1 MTQLTDRPALSQ
13 RLARDAKSIGL
24 SLNADQIE
32 ALVEYLAQMLRWNR
46 TYNLTAIRDPE
57 AMRVQHL
64 VDSLSVIPVLAQ
76 RIQNDAAG
84 KDNAH
89 ANANANATNDATTG
103 VGASQTARIM
113 DVGSGGGLPGVVLA
127 IAQPGWQVHCV
138 DAVEKKTAF
147 VRQMAGV
154 LRLANLSASHARVE
168 TIEPAQCDIV
178 ISRAFASIEDFA
190 ALAGRHVRVGG
201 TLAAMKGRQPDEEIA
216 AVLASGAWRLDA
228 IHPLQVP
235 GLDAQRCIAFLAHT

>member
-1 MTQLTDRPALSQ
+1 MTQQIDRPGLSQ
-13 RLARDAKSIGL
+13 RLTKDAASLGL
-24 SLNADQIE
+24 SLDSAQIE
-32 ALVEYLAQMLRWNR
+32 ALVEYLAQMMRWNR

-57 AMRVQHL
+57 AMRIQHL
-64 VDSLSVIPVLAQ
+64 VDSLSVIPAVAQ
-76 RIQNDAAG
+76 RVQDDSAG
-84 KDNAH
+84 
-89 ANANANATNDATTG
+89 ANA
-103 VGASQTARIM
+103 VGPGQTASIM

-127 IAQPGWQVHCV
+127 IAQPGWQIRCV

-154 LRLANLSASHARVE
+154 LRLPNLSASHARVE
-168 TIEPAQCDIV
+168 TLEPAQCDIV
-178 ISRAFASIEDFA
+178 ISRAFASIDDFA

-216 AVLASGAWRLDA
+216 AVLASGKWRLDA
-228 IHPLQVP
+228 VQPLQVP

>member
-1 MTQLTDRPALSQ
+1 MSQVIDRQALSRQ
-13 RLARDAKSIGL
+13 LAKDAGSIGL
-24 SLNADQIE
+24 SLGASQIE
-32 ALVEYLAQMLRWNR
+32 ALVEYLAQMMRWNR

-57 AMRVQHL
+57 AMRVQHV

-76 RIQNDAAG
+76 RIKDDSAG
-84 KDNAH
+84 K
-89 ANANANATNDATTG
+89 ANVCGPDQ
-103 VGASQTARIM
+103 VARIM

-127 IAQPGWQVHCV
+127 IAQPGWQVQCV

-154 LRLANLSASHARVE
+154 LRLPNLTASHARVE
-168 TIEPAQCDIV
+168 SLEPADCDIV

-190 ALAGRHVRVGG
+190 ALGGRHVRVGG

-216 AVLASGAWRLDA
+216 AVLASGDWRLDA
-228 IHPLQVP
+228 IQSLHVP

>member
-1 MTQLTDRPALSQ
+1 MTQQIDRQGISQ
-13 RLARDAKSIGL
+13 KLARDAGALGL
-24 SLNADQIE
+24 GLTPVQVE

-64 VDSLSVIPVLAQ
+64 VDSLSVIPALAQ
-76 RIQNDAAG
+76 RIRDDSPGKANDVGPAQAA
-84 KDNAH
+84 
-89 ANANANATNDATTG
+89 
-103 VGASQTARIM
+103 SIM

-127 IAQPGWQVHCV
+127 IAQPGWQIHCV

-154 LRLANLSASHARVE
+154 LRLPNLSASHARVE
-168 TIEPAQCDIV
+168 TLEPAQCDVV
-178 ISRAFASIEDFA
+178 ISRAFASIDDFA

-216 AVLASGAWRLDA
+216 AVLASGNWRLDTVQ
-228 IHPLQVP
+228 PLQVP

>member
-1 MTQLTDRPALSQ
+1 VTQLTDRPALSQ
-13 RLARDAKSIGL
+13 RLARDAKRIGL
-24 SLNADQIE
+24 NLSAEQIE

-64 VDSLSVIPVLAQ
+64 VDSLSVIPALAQ
-76 RIQNDAAG
+76 RIQDDAAG
-84 KDNAH
+84 KDDAKPGST
-89 ANANANATNDATTG
+89 ATDNVSAAAAI
-103 VGASQTARIM
+103 GAGQAARIM

-168 TIEPAQCDIV
+168 SIEPAQCDIV

-228 IHPLQVP
+228 MHPLQVP

>member
-1 MTQLTDRPALSQ
+1 MTQQIDRQGISQ
-13 RLARDAKSIGL
+13 RLARDAGALGL
-24 SLNADQIE
+24 DLTPVQIE

-64 VDSLSVIPVLAQ
+64 VDSLSVIPALAQ
-76 RIQNDAAG
+76 RIRDDSPDKANDAG
-84 KDNAH
+84 P
-89 ANANANATNDATTG
+89 
-103 VGASQTARIM
+103 VQTASIM

-127 IAQPGWQVHCV
+127 IAQPGWQIHCV

-154 LRLANLSASHARVE
+154 LRLPNLSASHARVE
-168 TIEPAQCDIV
+168 TLEPAQCDVV
-178 ISRAFASIEDFA
+178 ISRAFASIDDFA

-216 AVLASGAWRLDA
+216 AVLASGNWRLDA
-228 IHPLQVP
+228 VQPLQVP

>member
-1 MTQLTDRPALSQ
+1 MTQQIDRAGLAQ
-13 RLARDAKSIGL
+13 RLTTDACRL
-24 SLNADQIE
+24 SLDLDAAQIE
-32 ALVEYLAQMLRWNR
+32 ALVEYLAQMMRWNR

-76 RIQNDAAG
+76 RIQDDSAD
-84 KDNAH
+84 KPNA
-89 ANANANATNDATTG
+89 
-103 VGASQTARIM
+103 VGSGQTASIM

-127 IAQPGWQVHCV
+127 IAQPGWQIHCV

-154 LRLANLSASHARVE
+154 LRLPNLSASHARVE
-168 TIEPAQCDIV
+168 TLEPAQCDVV

-216 AVLASGAWRLDA
+216 AVLASGSWRLDVVQ
-228 IHPLQVP
+228 PLQVP

>member
-1 MTQLTDRPALSQ
+1 MSVLPEREEFVRRLSADITRIGPALD
-13 RLARDAKSIGL
+13 AR
-24 SLNADQIE
+24 QVE

-64 VDSLSVIPVLAQ
+64 VDSLSVLPLLGDRIAAAAASTAAASAAAANPVGQ
-76 RIQNDAAG
+76 E
-84 KDNAH
+84 
-89 ANANANATNDATTG
+89 
-103 VGASQTARIM
+103 QTASIM

-127 IAQPGWQVHCV
+127 IAQPGWKICCV

-154 LRLANLSASHARVE
+154 LKLPNLAAVHARVE
-168 TIEPAQCDIV
+168 QMPPADCDLV
-178 ISRAFASIEDFA
+178 ISRAFASMEDFA

-201 TLAAMKGRQPDEEIA
+201 TLAAMKGRQPDEELA
-216 AVLASGAWRLDA
+216 AVLAVGEWRLDA
-228 IHPLQVP
+228 LHTLEVP
-235 GLDAQRCIAFLAHT
+235 GLDAQRCMAFMTRT

>member
-1 MTQLTDRPALSQ
+1 MTQQIDRQGISQ
-13 RLARDAKSIGL
+13 RLARDAGALGL
-24 SLNADQIE
+24 DLTPVQIE

-64 VDSLSVIPVLAQ
+64 VDSLSVIPALAQ
-76 RIQNDAAG
+76 RIRDDPTDKANDAG
-84 KDNAH
+84 P
-89 ANANANATNDATTG
+89 
-103 VGASQTARIM
+103 VQTASIM

-127 IAQPGWQVHCV
+127 IAQPGWQIHCV

-154 LRLANLSASHARVE
+154 LRLPNLSASHARVE
-168 TIEPAQCDIV
+168 TLEPAQCDVV
-178 ISRAFASIEDFA
+178 ISRAFASIDDFA

-216 AVLASGAWRLDA
+216 AVLASGNWRLDA
-228 IHPLQVP
+228 VQPLQVP

>member
-1 MTQLTDRPALSQ
+1 MTQQIDRQGISQ
-13 RLARDAKSIGL
+13 RLARDAGALGL
-24 SLNADQIE
+24 ELTPVQIE

-64 VDSLSVIPVLAQ
+64 VDSLSVIPALAQ
-76 RIQNDAAG
+76 RIRDDSPG
-84 KDNAH
+84 K
-89 ANANANATNDATTG
+89 ANG
-103 VGASQTARIM
+103 VGPVQTASIM

-154 LRLANLSASHARVE
+154 LRLPNLSASHARVE
-168 TIEPAQCDIV
+168 TLEPAQCDVV
-178 ISRAFASIEDFA
+178 ISRAFASIDDFA

-216 AVLASGAWRLDA
+216 AVLASGNWRLDA
-228 IHPLQVP
+228 VQPLQVP

>member
-1 MTQLTDRPALSQ
+1 VNQQIDRPGLSQ
-13 RLARDAKSIGL
+13 RLVHDAGSIGL
-24 SLNADQIE
+24 DLGAAQID

-64 VDSLSVIPVLAQ
+64 VDSLAVIPALAK
-76 RIQNDAAG
+76 RIQDDSGNSV
-84 KDNAH
+84 NA
-89 ANANANATNDATTG
+89 
-103 VGASQTARIM
+103 VGPGQTASIM

-127 IAQPGWQVHCV
+127 IAQPGWQIRCV

-154 LRLANLSASHARVE
+154 LRLPNLSASHARVE
-168 TIEPAQCDIV
+168 TLEPAQCDVV
-178 ISRAFASIEDFA
+178 ISRAFASIDDFA

-216 AVLASGAWRLDA
+216 AVLASGNWRLDA
-228 IHPLQVP
+228 VQPLQVP

>member
-1 MTQLTDRPALSQ
+1 MTQQIDRQGISQ
-13 RLARDAKSIGL
+13 RLARDAGVIGL
-24 SLNADQIE
+24 DLTPVQIE

-46 TYNLTAIRDPE
+46 TYNLTAIREPE

-64 VDSLSVIPVLAQ
+64 VDSLSVIPALAQ
-76 RIQNDAAG
+76 RIQDDSPG
-84 KDNAH
+84 K
-89 ANANANATNDATTG
+89 ANG
-103 VGASQTARIM
+103 VGPAQTASIM

-154 LRLANLSASHARVE
+154 LRLPNLSASHARVE
-168 TIEPAQCDIV
+168 ALEPAQCDIV
-178 ISRAFASIEDFA
+178 ISRAFASIDDFA

-216 AVLASGAWRLDA
+216 AVLASGNWRLDTVQ
-228 IHPLQVP
+228 PLQVP